1 MEEERRLWKNL
12 KQIVSG
18 ESPESKEEVQEAVE
32 YVVEECGSQ
41 GYLEEN
47 EVRMIKNVLQYSGK
61 NARDIMTH
69 RKDIVAVDGSETL
82 EHALQFMLDERFTR
96 FPVYEKNIDDIIGTI
111 HLRDAMKYYLNK
123 ELRPVKVKELKDCLR
138 EVSFIPET
146 KGLSRLFKQM
156 NTEKNHLFIVLD
168 EYGACA
174 GLITMEDLLEEIV
187 GEIRDEYDEEEKQL
201 IQKISAHRYRIDG
214 SVKIDDVNDALGTSY
229 ESEDYDSIAGLLI
242 EALDRLPAQGESVTL
257 ADGTTLLAEKIE
269 KNRISHVLLTLPVRE
284 NEKTEEEIKA
294 PKEPAEQAEEV
305 SGEETVK
312 TL

>member
-32 YVVEECGSQ
+32 YGVEECGSQ

-96 FPVYEKNIDDIIGTI
+96 FPVYEENIDDIIGTI

-123 ELRPVKVKELKDCLR
+123 ELRPVKVKDCLR

-168 EYGACA
+168 EYGQTA
-174 GLITMEDLLEEIV
+174 GIVAMEDIIEEIV
-187 GEIRDEYDEEEKQL
+187 GNIFDEYDEEETLYFRQENGTYL
-201 IQKISAHRYRIDG
+201 
-214 SVKIDDVNDALGTSY
+214 VKGKV
-229 ESEDYDSIAGLLI
+229 
-242 EALDRLPAQGESVTL
+242 ALDDLEEILGIEIEDEENETLNGFLISKLERIPAEHETCEVRY
-257 ADGTTLLAEKIE
+257 DVYCFRILLVDNNMIELVEVEKIE
-269 KNRISHVLLTLPVRE
+269 D
-284 NEKTEEEIKA
+284 
-294 PKEPAEQAEEV
+294 
-305 SGEETVK
+305 
-312 TL
+312 

>member
-96 FPVYEKNIDDIIGTI
+96 FPVYEENIDDIIGTI

-168 EYGACA
+168 EYGQTA
-174 GLITMEDLLEEIV
+174 GIVAMEDIIEEIV
-187 GEIRDEYDEEEKQL
+187 GNIFDEYDEEETLYFRQENGTYL
-201 IQKISAHRYRIDG
+201 
-214 SVKIDDVNDALGTSY
+214 VKGKV
-229 ESEDYDSIAGLLI
+229 
-242 EALDRLPAQGESVTL
+242 ALDDLEEILGIEIEDEENETLNGFLISKLERIPAEHETCEVRYDVYCFGI
-257 ADGTTLLAEKIE
+257 LLVDNNMIELVEVEKIE
-269 KNRISHVLLTLPVRE
+269 D
-284 NEKTEEEIKA
+284 
-294 PKEPAEQAEEV
+294 
-305 SGEETVK
+305 
-312 TL
+312 

>member
-1 MEEERRLWKNL
+1 MEEESRLWKNL

-96 FPVYEKNIDDIIGTI
+96 FPVYEENIDDIIGTI

-168 EYGACA
+168 EYGQTA
-174 GLITMEDLLEEIV
+174 GIVAMEDIIEEIV
-187 GEIRDEYDEEEKQL
+187 GNIFDEYDEEETLYFRQENGTYL
-201 IQKISAHRYRIDG
+201 
-214 SVKIDDVNDALGTSY
+214 VKGKV
-229 ESEDYDSIAGLLI
+229 
-242 EALDRLPAQGESVTL
+242 ALDDLEEILGIEIEDEENETLNGFLISKLERIPAEHETCEVRY
-257 ADGTTLLAEKIE
+257 DVYCFRILLVDNNMIELVEVEKIE
-269 KNRISHVLLTLPVRE
+269 D
-284 NEKTEEEIKA
+284 
-294 PKEPAEQAEEV
+294 
-305 SGEETVK
+305 
-312 TL
+312 

>member
-1 MEEERRLWKNL
+1 MEDERRLWKNL

-32 YVVEECGSQ
+32 HVVEECGSQ

-82 EHALQFMLDERFTR
+82 EYALQFMLDERFTR
-96 FPVYEKNIDDIIGTI
+96 FPVYEEDIDDIIGTI

-156 NTEKNHLFIVLD
+156 NAEKNHLFIVLD
-168 EYGACA
+168 EYGQTA
-174 GLITMEDLLEEIV
+174 GIVAMEDIIEEIV
-187 GEIRDEYDEEEKQL
+187 GNIFDEYDEEEMLYSQQENGTYLVKGKVALDDLEEILGIKIEDEENETLNGFL
-201 IQKISAHRYRIDG
+201 ISKLERIP
-214 SVKIDDVNDALGTSY
+214 
-229 ESEDYDSIAGLLI
+229 SEDETCEVRYNAYCFRILCVDNNMI
-242 EALDRLPAQGESVTL
+242 ELVEV
-257 ADGTTLLAEKIE
+257 EKIE
-269 KNRISHVLLTLPVRE
+269 D
-284 NEKTEEEIKA
+284 
-294 PKEPAEQAEEV
+294 
-305 SGEETVK
+305 
-312 TL
+312 

>member
-96 FPVYEKNIDDIIGTI
+96 FPVYEENIDEIIGTI

-146 KGLSRLFKQM
+146 QGLSRLFKQM

-168 EYGACA
+168 EYGQTA
-174 GLITMEDLLEEIV
+174 GIVAMEDIIEEIV
-187 GEIRDEYDEEEKQL
+187 GNIFDEYDEEETLYFRQENGTYL
-201 IQKISAHRYRIDG
+201 
-214 SVKIDDVNDALGTSY
+214 VKGKV
-229 ESEDYDSIAGLLI
+229 
-242 EALDRLPAQGESVTL
+242 ALDDLEEILGIEIEDEENETLNGFLISKLERIPAEHETCEVRYDVYCFRIL
-257 ADGTTLLAEKIE
+257 RVDNNMIELVEVEKIE
-269 KNRISHVLLTLPVRE
+269 D
-284 NEKTEEEIKA
+284 
-294 PKEPAEQAEEV
+294 
-305 SGEETVK
+305 
-312 TL
+312 

>member
-168 EYGACA
+168 EYGQTA
-174 GLITMEDLLEEIV
+174 GIVAMEDIIEEIV
-187 GEIRDEYDEEEKQL
+187 GNIFDEYDEEETLYFRQENGTYLVKGKVALNDLEEILGIEIEDEENETLNGFL
-201 IQKISAHRYRIDG
+201 ISKLERIPAEHETCE
-214 SVKIDDVNDALGTSY
+214 VQYDVYCFRILRVDNNM
-229 ESEDYDSIAGLLI
+229 I
-242 EALDRLPAQGESVTL
+242 ELVEV
-257 ADGTTLLAEKIE
+257 EKIE
-269 KNRISHVLLTLPVRE
+269 D
-284 NEKTEEEIKA
+284 
-294 PKEPAEQAEEV
+294 
-305 SGEETVK
+305 
-312 TL
+312 

>member
-96 FPVYEKNIDDIIGTI
+96 FPVYEENIDDIIGTI

-168 EYGACA
+168 EYGQTA
-174 GLITMEDLLEEIV
+174 GIVAMEDIIEEIV
-187 GEIRDEYDEEEKQL
+187 GNIFDEYDEEETLYFRQENGTYL
-201 IQKISAHRYRIDG
+201 
-214 SVKIDDVNDALGTSY
+214 VKGKV
-229 ESEDYDSIAGLLI
+229 
-242 EALDRLPAQGESVTL
+242 ALDDLEEILGIEIEDEENETLNGFLISKLERIPAEHETCEVRYDVYCFRIL
-257 ADGTTLLAEKIE
+257 RVDNNMIELVEVEKIE
-269 KNRISHVLLTLPVRE
+269 N
-284 NEKTEEEIKA
+284 
-294 PKEPAEQAEEV
+294 
-305 SGEETVK
+305 
-312 TL
+312 

>member
-96 FPVYEKNIDDIIGTI
+96 FPVYEENIDDIIGTI
-111 HLRDAMKYYLNK
+111 HLRDAMKYYLNN

-168 EYGACA
+168 EYGQTA
-174 GLITMEDLLEEIV
+174 GIVAMEDIIEEIV
-187 GEIRDEYDEEEKQL
+187 GNIFDEYDEEETLYFRQENGTYL
-201 IQKISAHRYRIDG
+201 
-214 SVKIDDVNDALGTSY
+214 VKGKV
-229 ESEDYDSIAGLLI
+229 
-242 EALDRLPAQGESVTL
+242 ALDDLEEILGIEIEDEENETLNGFLISKLERIPAEHETCEVRY
-257 ADGTTLLAEKIE
+257 DVYCFRILLVDNNMIELVEVEKIE
-269 KNRISHVLLTLPVRE
+269 D
-284 NEKTEEEIKA
+284 
-294 PKEPAEQAEEV
+294 
-305 SGEETVK
+305 
-312 TL
+312 

>member
-96 FPVYEKNIDDIIGTI
+96 FPVYEENIDDIIGTI

-168 EYGACA
+168 EYGQTA
-174 GLITMEDLLEEIV
+174 GIVAMEDIIEEIV
-187 GEIRDEYDEEEKQL
+187 GNIFDEYDEEETLYFRQENGTYL
-201 IQKISAHRYRIDG
+201 
-214 SVKIDDVNDALGTSY
+214 VKGKV
-229 ESEDYDSIAGLLI
+229 
-242 EALDRLPAQGESVTL
+242 ALDDLEEILGIEIEDEENETLNGFLISKRERIPAEHETCEVRY
-257 ADGTTLLAEKIE
+257 DVYCFRILLEDNNMIELVEVEKIE
-269 KNRISHVLLTLPVRE
+269 D
-284 NEKTEEEIKA
+284 
-294 PKEPAEQAEEV
+294 
-305 SGEETVK
+305 
-312 TL
+312 

>member
-96 FPVYEKNIDDIIGTI
+96 FPVYEENIDDIIGTI

-168 EYGACA
+168 EYGQTA
-174 GLITMEDLLEEIV
+174 GIVAMEDIIEEIV
-187 GEIRDEYDEEEKQL
+187 GNIFDEYDEEETLYFRQENGTYIVKGKVAVDDLEEILGIEIEDEENETLNGFL
-201 IQKISAHRYRIDG
+201 ISKLERIPAEHETCEVRYDVYCFRILRVD
-214 SVKIDDVNDALGTSY
+214 NNM
-229 ESEDYDSIAGLLI
+229 I
-242 EALDRLPAQGESVTL
+242 ELVEV
-257 ADGTTLLAEKIE
+257 EKIE
-269 KNRISHVLLTLPVRE
+269 D
-284 NEKTEEEIKA
+284 
-294 PKEPAEQAEEV
+294 
-305 SGEETVK
+305 
-312 TL
+312 

>member
-96 FPVYEKNIDDIIGTI
+96 FPVYEENIDDIIGTI

-168 EYGACA
+168 EYGQTA
-174 GLITMEDLLEEIV
+174 GIVAMEDIIEEIV
-187 GEIRDEYDEEEKQL
+187 GNIFDEYDEEETLYFRQENGTYL
-201 IQKISAHRYRIDG
+201 
-214 SVKIDDVNDALGTSY
+214 VKGKV
-229 ESEDYDSIAGLLI
+229 
-242 EALDRLPAQGESVTL
+242 ALDDLEEILGSEIEDEENETLNGFLISKLERIPAEHETCEVRY
-257 ADGTTLLAEKIE
+257 DVYCFRILLVDNNMIELVEVEKIE
-269 KNRISHVLLTLPVRE
+269 D
-284 NEKTEEEIKA
+284 
-294 PKEPAEQAEEV
+294 
-305 SGEETVK
+305 
-312 TL
+312 

>member
-96 FPVYEKNIDDIIGTI
+96 FPVYEENIDDIIGTI

-168 EYGACA
+168 EYGQTA
-174 GLITMEDLLEEIV
+174 GIVAMEDIIEEIV
-187 GEIRDEYDEEEKQL
+187 GNIFDEYDEEETLYFRQENGTYL
-201 IQKISAHRYRIDG
+201 
-214 SVKIDDVNDALGTSY
+214 VKGKV
-229 ESEDYDSIAGLLI
+229 
-242 EALDRLPAQGESVTL
+242 ALDDLEEILGIEIEDEENETLNGFLISKLERIPAEHETCEVRYDVYCFRIL
-257 ADGTTLLAEKIE
+257 RVDNNMIKLVEVEKIE
-269 KNRISHVLLTLPVRE
+269 D
-284 NEKTEEEIKA
+284 
-294 PKEPAEQAEEV
+294 
-305 SGEETVK
+305 
-312 TL
+312 

>member
-32 YVVEECGSQ
+32 YVVEECSSQ

-96 FPVYEKNIDDIIGTI
+96 FPVYEENIDDIIGTI

-168 EYGACA
+168 EYGQTA
-174 GLITMEDLLEEIV
+174 GIVAMEDIIEEIV
-187 GEIRDEYDEEEKQL
+187 GNIFDEYDEEETLYFRQENGTYL
-201 IQKISAHRYRIDG
+201 
-214 SVKIDDVNDALGTSY
+214 VKGKV
-229 ESEDYDSIAGLLI
+229 
-242 EALDRLPAQGESVTL
+242 ALDDLEEILGIEIEDEENETLNGFLISKLERIPAEHETCEVRYDVYCFRIL
-257 ADGTTLLAEKIE
+257 RVDNNMIELVEVEKIE
-269 KNRISHVLLTLPVRE
+269 D
-284 NEKTEEEIKA
+284 
-294 PKEPAEQAEEV
+294 
-305 SGEETVK
+305 
-312 TL
+312 

>member
-96 FPVYEKNIDDIIGTI
+96 FPVYEENIDDIIGTI

-123 ELRPVKVKELKDCLR
+123 ELHPVKVKELKDCLR

-168 EYGACA
+168 EYGQTA
-174 GLITMEDLLEEIV
+174 GIVAMEDIIEEIV
-187 GEIRDEYDEEEKQL
+187 GNIFDEYDEEETLYFRQENGTYL
-201 IQKISAHRYRIDG
+201 
-214 SVKIDDVNDALGTSY
+214 VKGKV
-229 ESEDYDSIAGLLI
+229 
-242 EALDRLPAQGESVTL
+242 ALDDLEEILGIEIEDEENETLNGFLISKLERIPAEHETCEVRYDVYCFRIL
-257 ADGTTLLAEKIE
+257 RVDNNMIELVEVEKIE
-269 KNRISHVLLTLPVRE
+269 D
-284 NEKTEEEIKA
+284 
-294 PKEPAEQAEEV
+294 
-305 SGEETVK
+305 
-312 TL
+312 

>member
-41 GYLEEN
+41 GYLAEN

-96 FPVYEKNIDDIIGTI
+96 FPVYEENIDDIIGTI

-168 EYGACA
+168 EYGQTA
-174 GLITMEDLLEEIV
+174 GIVAMEDIIEEIV
-187 GEIRDEYDEEEKQL
+187 GNIFDEYDEEETLYFRQENGTYL
-201 IQKISAHRYRIDG
+201 
-214 SVKIDDVNDALGTSY
+214 VKGKV
-229 ESEDYDSIAGLLI
+229 
-242 EALDRLPAQGESVTL
+242 ALDDLEEILGIEIEDEENETLNGFLISKLERIPAEHETCEVRY
-257 ADGTTLLAEKIE
+257 DVYCFRILLVDNNMIELVEVEKIE
-269 KNRISHVLLTLPVRE
+269 D
-284 NEKTEEEIKA
+284 
-294 PKEPAEQAEEV
+294 
-305 SGEETVK
+305 
-312 TL
+312 

>member
-18 ESPESKEEVQEAVE
+18 ESSESKEEVQEAVE

-96 FPVYEKNIDDIIGTI
+96 FPVYEENIDDIIGTI

-168 EYGACA
+168 EYGQTA
-174 GLITMEDLLEEIV
+174 GIVAMEDIIEEIV
-187 GEIRDEYDEEEKQL
+187 GNIFDEYDEEETLYFRQENGTYL
-201 IQKISAHRYRIDG
+201 
-214 SVKIDDVNDALGTSY
+214 VKGKV
-229 ESEDYDSIAGLLI
+229 
-242 EALDRLPAQGESVTL
+242 ALDDQEEILGIEIEDEENETLNGFLISKLERIPAEHETCEVRYDVYCFRIL
-257 ADGTTLLAEKIE
+257 RVDNNMIELVEVEKIE
-269 KNRISHVLLTLPVRE
+269 D
-284 NEKTEEEIKA
+284 
-294 PKEPAEQAEEV
+294 
-305 SGEETVK
+305 
-312 TL
+312 

>member
-47 EVRMIKNVLQYSGK
+47 EVRMIKNVLQHSGK

-96 FPVYEKNIDDIIGTI
+96 FPVYEENIDDIIGTI

-168 EYGACA
+168 EYGQTA
-174 GLITMEDLLEEIV
+174 GIVAMEDIIEEIV
-187 GEIRDEYDEEEKQL
+187 GNIFDEYDEEETLYFRQENGTYL
-201 IQKISAHRYRIDG
+201 
-214 SVKIDDVNDALGTSY
+214 VKGKV
-229 ESEDYDSIAGLLI
+229 
-242 EALDRLPAQGESVTL
+242 ALDDLEEILGIEIEDEENETLNGFLISKLERIPAEHETCEVRY
-257 ADGTTLLAEKIE
+257 DVYCFRILLVDNNMIELVEVEKIE
-269 KNRISHVLLTLPVRE
+269 D
-284 NEKTEEEIKA
+284 
-294 PKEPAEQAEEV
+294 
-305 SGEETVK
+305 
-312 TL
+312 

>member
-32 YVVEECGSQ
+32 YVVDECGSQ

-47 EVRMIKNVLQYSGK
+47 EVRMIKN
-61 NARDIMTH
+61 
-69 RKDIVAVDGSETL
+69 VAVDGSETL

-96 FPVYEKNIDDIIGTI
+96 FPVYEENIDDIIGTI

-168 EYGACA
+168 EYGQTA
-174 GLITMEDLLEEIV
+174 GIVAMEDIIEEIV
-187 GEIRDEYDEEEKQL
+187 GNIFDEYDEEETLYFRQENGTYL
-201 IQKISAHRYRIDG
+201 
-214 SVKIDDVNDALGTSY
+214 VKGKV
-229 ESEDYDSIAGLLI
+229 
-242 EALDRLPAQGESVTL
+242 ALDDLEEILGIEIEDEENETLNGFLISKLERIPAEHETCEVRYDVYCFRIL
-257 ADGTTLLAEKIE
+257 RVDNNMIELVEVEKIE
-269 KNRISHVLLTLPVRE
+269 D
-284 NEKTEEEIKA
+284 
-294 PKEPAEQAEEV
+294 
-305 SGEETVK
+305 
-312 TL
+312 

>member
-96 FPVYEKNIDDIIGTI
+96 FPVYEENIDDIIGTI

-168 EYGACA
+168 EYGQTA
-174 GLITMEDLLEEIV
+174 GIVAMEDIIEEIV
-187 GEIRDEYDEEEKQL
+187 GIIFDEYDEEETLYFRQENGTYL
-201 IQKISAHRYRIDG
+201 
-214 SVKIDDVNDALGTSY
+214 VKGKV
-229 ESEDYDSIAGLLI
+229 
-242 EALDRLPAQGESVTL
+242 ALDDLEEILGIEIEDEENETLNGFLISKLERIPAEHETCEVRY
-257 ADGTTLLAEKIE
+257 DVYCFRILLVDNNMIELVEVEKIE
-269 KNRISHVLLTLPVRE
+269 D
-284 NEKTEEEIKA
+284 
-294 PKEPAEQAEEV
+294 
-305 SGEETVK
+305 
-312 TL
+312 

>member
-1 MEEERRLWKNL
+1 MEEEKRLWKNL

-96 FPVYEKNIDDIIGTI
+96 FPVYEENIDDIIGTI

-168 EYGACA
+168 EYGQTA
-174 GLITMEDLLEEIV
+174 GIVAMEDIIEEIV
-187 GEIRDEYDEEEKQL
+187 GNIFDEYDEEETLYFRQENGTYL
-201 IQKISAHRYRIDG
+201 
-214 SVKIDDVNDALGTSY
+214 VKGKV
-229 ESEDYDSIAGLLI
+229 
-242 EALDRLPAQGESVTL
+242 ALDDLEEILGIEIEDEENETLNGFLISKLERIPAEHETCEVRYDVYCFRIL
-257 ADGTTLLAEKIE
+257 RVDNNMIELVEVEKIE
-269 KNRISHVLLTLPVRE
+269 D
-284 NEKTEEEIKA
+284 
-294 PKEPAEQAEEV
+294 
-305 SGEETVK
+305 
-312 TL
+312 

>member
-96 FPVYEKNIDDIIGTI
+96 FPVYEENIDDIIGTI

-168 EYGACA
+168 EYGQTA
-174 GLITMEDLLEEIV
+174 GIVAMEDIIEEIV
-187 GEIRDEYDEEEKQL
+187 GNIFDEYDEEETLYFRQENGTYL
-201 IQKISAHRYRIDG
+201 
-214 SVKIDDVNDALGTSY
+214 VKGKV
-229 ESEDYDSIAGLLI
+229 
-242 EALDRLPAQGESVTL
+242 ALDDLEEILGIEIEDEENETLNGFLISKLERIPAEHETCEVQYDVCCFRILRVDNNMIELVEV
-257 ADGTTLLAEKIE
+257 EKIE
-269 KNRISHVLLTLPVRE
+269 D
-284 NEKTEEEIKA
+284 
-294 PKEPAEQAEEV
+294 
-305 SGEETVK
+305 
-312 TL
+312 

>member
-96 FPVYEKNIDDIIGTI
+96 FPVYEENIDDIIGTI

-123 ELRPVKVKELKDCLR
+123 ELRPVRVKELKDCLR

-168 EYGACA
+168 EYGQTA
-174 GLITMEDLLEEIV
+174 GIVAMEDIIEEIV
-187 GEIRDEYDEEEKQL
+187 GNIFDEYDEEETLYFRQENGTYL
-201 IQKISAHRYRIDG
+201 
-214 SVKIDDVNDALGTSY
+214 VKGKV
-229 ESEDYDSIAGLLI
+229 
-242 EALDRLPAQGESVTL
+242 ALDDLEEILGIEIEDEENETLNGFLISKLERIPAEHETCEVRYDVYCFRIL
-257 ADGTTLLAEKIE
+257 RVDNNMIELVEVEKIE
-269 KNRISHVLLTLPVRE
+269 D
-284 NEKTEEEIKA
+284 
-294 PKEPAEQAEEV
+294 
-305 SGEETVK
+305 
-312 TL
+312 

>member
-96 FPVYEKNIDDIIGTI
+96 FPVYEENIDDIIGTI

-168 EYGACA
+168 EYGQTEGIVA
-174 GLITMEDLLEEIV
+174 MEDIIEEIV
-187 GEIRDEYDEEEKQL
+187 GNIFDEYDEEETLYFRQENGTYL
-201 IQKISAHRYRIDG
+201 
-214 SVKIDDVNDALGTSY
+214 VKGKV
-229 ESEDYDSIAGLLI
+229 
-242 EALDRLPAQGESVTL
+242 ALDDLEEILGIEIEDEENETLNGFLISKLERIPAEHETCEVRY
-257 ADGTTLLAEKIE
+257 DVYCFRILLVDNNMIELVEVEKIE
-269 KNRISHVLLTLPVRE
+269 D
-284 NEKTEEEIKA
+284 
-294 PKEPAEQAEEV
+294 
-305 SGEETVK
+305 
-312 TL
+312 

>member
-96 FPVYEKNIDDIIGTI
+96 FPVYEENIDDIIGTI

-168 EYGACA
+168 EYGQTA
-174 GLITMEDLLEEIV
+174 GIVAMEDIIEEIV
-187 GEIRDEYDEEEKQL
+187 GNIFDEYDEEETLYFRQENGTYL
-201 IQKISAHRYRIDG
+201 
-214 SVKIDDVNDALGTSY
+214 VKGKV
-229 ESEDYDSIAGLLI
+229 
-242 EALDRLPAQGESVTL
+242 ALDDLEEILGIEIEDEENETLNGFLISKFERIPAEHETCEVRYDVYCFRIL
-257 ADGTTLLAEKIE
+257 RVDNNMIELVEVEKIE
-269 KNRISHVLLTLPVRE
+269 D
-284 NEKTEEEIKA
+284 
-294 PKEPAEQAEEV
+294 
-305 SGEETVK
+305 
-312 TL
+312 

>member
-18 ESPESKEEVQEAVE
+18 ESPESKEEVQKAVE

-96 FPVYEKNIDDIIGTI
+96 FPVYEENIDDIIGTI

-168 EYGACA
+168 EYGQTA
-174 GLITMEDLLEEIV
+174 GIVAMEDIIEEIV
-187 GEIRDEYDEEEKQL
+187 GNIFDEYDEEETLYFRQENGTYL
-201 IQKISAHRYRIDG
+201 
-214 SVKIDDVNDALGTSY
+214 VKGKV
-229 ESEDYDSIAGLLI
+229 
-242 EALDRLPAQGESVTL
+242 ALDDLEEILGIEIEDEENETLNGFLISKLERIPAEHETCEVRY
-257 ADGTTLLAEKIE
+257 DVYCFRILLVDNNMIELVEVEKIE
-269 KNRISHVLLTLPVRE
+269 D
-284 NEKTEEEIKA
+284 
-294 PKEPAEQAEEV
+294 
-305 SGEETVK
+305 
-312 TL
+312 

>member
-96 FPVYEKNIDDIIGTI
+96 FPVYEENIDDIIGTI

-123 ELRPVKVKELKDCLR
+123 ELHPVKVKELKDCLR

-168 EYGACA
+168 EYGQTA
-174 GLITMEDLLEEIV
+174 GIVAMEDIIEEIV
-187 GEIRDEYDEEEKQL
+187 GNIFDEYDEEETLYFRQENGTYL
-201 IQKISAHRYRIDG
+201 
-214 SVKIDDVNDALGTSY
+214 VKGKV
-229 ESEDYDSIAGLLI
+229 
-242 EALDRLPAQGESVTL
+242 ALDDLEEILGIEIEDEENETLNGFLISKLERIPAEHETCEVRY
-257 ADGTTLLAEKIE
+257 DVYCFRILLVDNNMIELVEVEKIE
-269 KNRISHVLLTLPVRE
+269 D
-284 NEKTEEEIKA
+284 
-294 PKEPAEQAEEV
+294 
-305 SGEETVK
+305 
-312 TL
+312 

>member
-32 YVVEECGSQ
+32 HVVEECSSQ

-96 FPVYEKNIDDIIGTI
+96 FPVYEENIDDIIGTI

-168 EYGACA
+168 EYGQTA
-174 GLITMEDLLEEIV
+174 GIVAMEDIIEEIV
-187 GEIRDEYDEEEKQL
+187 GNIFDEYDEEETLYFRQENGTYL
-201 IQKISAHRYRIDG
+201 
-214 SVKIDDVNDALGTSY
+214 VKGKV
-229 ESEDYDSIAGLLI
+229 
-242 EALDRLPAQGESVTL
+242 ALDDLEEILGIEIEDEENETLNGFLISKLERIPAEHETCEVRYDVYCFRIL
-257 ADGTTLLAEKIE
+257 RVDNNMIELVEVEKIE
-269 KNRISHVLLTLPVRE
+269 D
-284 NEKTEEEIKA
+284 
-294 PKEPAEQAEEV
+294 
-305 SGEETVK
+305 
-312 TL
+312 

>member
-96 FPVYEKNIDDIIGTI
+96 FPVYEENIDDIIGTI

-168 EYGACA
+168 EYGQTA
-174 GLITMEDLLEEIV
+174 GIVAMEDIIEEIV
-187 GEIRDEYDEEEKQL
+187 GNIFDEYDEEETLYFRQENGTYLVKGKVALNDLEEILGIEIEDEENETLNGFL
-201 IQKISAHRYRIDG
+201 ISKLERIPAEHETCEVRYDVYCFRILRVD
-214 SVKIDDVNDALGTSY
+214 NNM
-229 ESEDYDSIAGLLI
+229 I
-242 EALDRLPAQGESVTL
+242 ELVEV
-257 ADGTTLLAEKIE
+257 EKIE
-269 KNRISHVLLTLPVRE
+269 D
-284 NEKTEEEIKA
+284 
-294 PKEPAEQAEEV
+294 
-305 SGEETVK
+305 
-312 TL
+312 

>member
-1 MEEERRLWKNL
+1 MEEERRLWKYL

-96 FPVYEKNIDDIIGTI
+96 FPVYEENIDDIIGTI

-168 EYGACA
+168 EYGQTA
-174 GLITMEDLLEEIV
+174 GIVAMEDIIEEIV
-187 GEIRDEYDEEEKQL
+187 GNIFDEYDEEETLYFRQENGTYL
-201 IQKISAHRYRIDG
+201 
-214 SVKIDDVNDALGTSY
+214 VKGKV
-229 ESEDYDSIAGLLI
+229 
-242 EALDRLPAQGESVTL
+242 ALDDLEEILGIEIEDEENETLNGFLISKLERIPAEHETCEVRY
-257 ADGTTLLAEKIE
+257 DVYCFRILLVDNNMIELVEVEKIE
-269 KNRISHVLLTLPVRE
+269 D
-284 NEKTEEEIKA
+284 
-294 PKEPAEQAEEV
+294 
-305 SGEETVK
+305 
-312 TL
+312 

>member
-18 ESPESKEEVQEAVE
+18 ESSESKEEVQEAVE

-96 FPVYEKNIDDIIGTI
+96 FPVYEENIDDIIGTI

-123 ELRPVKVKELKDCLR
+123 ELRPVRVKELKDCLR

-168 EYGACA
+168 EYGQTA
-174 GLITMEDLLEEIV
+174 GIVAMEDIIEEIV
-187 GEIRDEYDEEEKQL
+187 GNIFDEYDEEETLYFRQENGTYL
-201 IQKISAHRYRIDG
+201 
-214 SVKIDDVNDALGTSY
+214 VKGKV
-229 ESEDYDSIAGLLI
+229 
-242 EALDRLPAQGESVTL
+242 ALDDLEEILGIEIEDEENETLNGFLISKLERIPAEHETCEVRYDVYCFRIL
-257 ADGTTLLAEKIE
+257 RVDNNMIELVEVEKIE
-269 KNRISHVLLTLPVRE
+269 D
-284 NEKTEEEIKA
+284 
-294 PKEPAEQAEEV
+294 
-305 SGEETVK
+305 
-312 TL
+312 

>member
-96 FPVYEKNIDDIIGTI
+96 FPVYEENIDDIIGTI

-168 EYGACA
+168 EYGQTVGIVA
-174 GLITMEDLLEEIV
+174 MEDIIEEIV
-187 GEIRDEYDEEEKQL
+187 GNIFDEYDEEETLYFRQENGTYL
-201 IQKISAHRYRIDG
+201 
-214 SVKIDDVNDALGTSY
+214 VKGKV
-229 ESEDYDSIAGLLI
+229 
-242 EALDRLPAQGESVTL
+242 ALDDLEEILGIEIEDEENETLNGFLISKLERIPAEHETCEVRY
-257 ADGTTLLAEKIE
+257 DVYCFRILLVDNNMIELVEVEKIE
-269 KNRISHVLLTLPVRE
+269 D
-284 NEKTEEEIKA
+284 
-294 PKEPAEQAEEV
+294 
-305 SGEETVK
+305 
-312 TL
+312 

>member
-96 FPVYEKNIDDIIGTI
+96 FPVYEENIDDIIGTI
-111 HLRDAMKYYLNK
+111 HLRDALKYYLNK

-168 EYGACA
+168 EYGQTA
-174 GLITMEDLLEEIV
+174 GIVAMEDIIEEIV
-187 GEIRDEYDEEEKQL
+187 GNIFDEYDEEETLYFRQENGTYL
-201 IQKISAHRYRIDG
+201 
-214 SVKIDDVNDALGTSY
+214 VKGKV
-229 ESEDYDSIAGLLI
+229 
-242 EALDRLPAQGESVTL
+242 ALDDLEEILGIEIEDEENETLNGFLISKLERIPAEHETCEVRYDVYCFRIL
-257 ADGTTLLAEKIE
+257 RVDNNMIELVEVEKIE
-269 KNRISHVLLTLPVRE
+269 D
-284 NEKTEEEIKA
+284 
-294 PKEPAEQAEEV
+294 
-305 SGEETVK
+305 
-312 TL
+312 

>member
-96 FPVYEKNIDDIIGTI
+96 FPVYEENIDDIIGTI

-146 KGLSRLFKQM
+146 KELSRLFKQM

-168 EYGACA
+168 EYGQTA
-174 GLITMEDLLEEIV
+174 GIVAMEDIIEEIV
-187 GEIRDEYDEEEKQL
+187 GNIFDEYDEEETLYFRQENGTYL
-201 IQKISAHRYRIDG
+201 
-214 SVKIDDVNDALGTSY
+214 VKGKV
-229 ESEDYDSIAGLLI
+229 
-242 EALDRLPAQGESVTL
+242 ALDDLEEILGIEIEDEENETLNGFLISKLERIPAEHETCEVRY
-257 ADGTTLLAEKIE
+257 DVYCFRILLVDNNMIELVEVEKIE
-269 KNRISHVLLTLPVRE
+269 D
-284 NEKTEEEIKA
+284 
-294 PKEPAEQAEEV
+294 
-305 SGEETVK
+305 
-312 TL
+312 

>member
-96 FPVYEKNIDDIIGTI
+96 FPVYEENIDDIIGTI

-168 EYGACA
+168 EYGQTA
-174 GLITMEDLLEEIV
+174 GIVAMEDIIEEIV
-187 GEIRDEYDEEEKQL
+187 GNIFDEYDEEETLYFRQENGTYL
-201 IQKISAHRYRIDG
+201 
-214 SVKIDDVNDALGTSY
+214 VKGKV
-229 ESEDYDSIAGLLI
+229 
-242 EALDRLPAQGESVTL
+242 ALDDLEEILG
-257 ADGTTLLAEKIE
+257 IE
-269 KNRISHVLLTLPVRE
+269 IEDEE
-284 NEKTEEEIKA
+284 NETLNGFLISKLERI
-294 PKEPAEQAEEV
+294 PAEHETCEV
-305 SGEETVK
+305 RYDV
-312 TL
+312 

>member
-96 FPVYEKNIDDIIGTI
+96 FPVYEENIDDIIGTI

-123 ELRPVKVKELKDCLR
+123 KLRPVKVKELKDCLR

-168 EYGACA
+168 EYGQTA
-174 GLITMEDLLEEIV
+174 GIVAMEDIIEEIV
-187 GEIRDEYDEEEKQL
+187 GNIFDEYDEEETLYFRQENGTYL
-201 IQKISAHRYRIDG
+201 
-214 SVKIDDVNDALGTSY
+214 VKGKV
-229 ESEDYDSIAGLLI
+229 
-242 EALDRLPAQGESVTL
+242 ALDDLEEILGIEIEDEENETLNGFLISKLERIPAEHETCEVRYDVYCFRIL
-257 ADGTTLLAEKIE
+257 RVDNNMIELVEVEKIE
-269 KNRISHVLLTLPVRE
+269 D
-284 NEKTEEEIKA
+284 
-294 PKEPAEQAEEV
+294 
-305 SGEETVK
+305 
-312 TL
+312 

>member
-96 FPVYEKNIDDIIGTI
+96 FPVYEENIDDIIGTI

-168 EYGACA
+168 EYGQTA
-174 GLITMEDLLEEIV
+174 GIVAMEDIIEEIV
-187 GEIRDEYDEEEKQL
+187 GNIFDEYDEEETLYFRQENGTYL
-201 IQKISAHRYRIDG
+201 
-214 SVKIDDVNDALGTSY
+214 VKGKV
-229 ESEDYDSIAGLLI
+229 
-242 EALDRLPAQGESVTL
+242 ALDDLEEILGIEIEDVENETLNGFLISKLERIPAEHETCEVRYDVYCFRIL
-257 ADGTTLLAEKIE
+257 RVDNNMIELVEVEKIE
-269 KNRISHVLLTLPVRE
+269 D
-284 NEKTEEEIKA
+284 
-294 PKEPAEQAEEV
+294 
-305 SGEETVK
+305 
-312 TL
+312 